1 MTLDAAAIL
10 VAAGGATRMGAVQ
23 QNKVYLPL
31 AGRPVLAHALAA
43 FDAHPR
49 IQQLVV
55 VVAPGEEATFRQ
67 VVLDRFS
74 TQTPLRIAIGGD
86 TRQDSV
92 RQGVRQLDPALSLGL
107 VHDGAR
113 PLITST
119 LIDRILQAADE
130 FGAAVPGLPL
140 TDSVK
145 RVDAQGWV
153 IEAPD
158 RQGLHVAQT
167 PQGFR
172 VKLLKEALA
181 AAAAGDIRFTDD
193 AGMVA
198 HYAQLQPRLI
208 PGEPCNLKITTP
220 FDLQLA
226 DWLYRQA
233 LAR

>member
-10 VAAGGATRMGAVQ
+10 LAAGRATRMGAAQ

-43 FDAHPR
+43 FDVHPR
-49 IQQLVV
+49 IQQLIV
-55 VVAPGEEATFRQ
+55 VVAPAEEDTFRQ
-67 VVLDRFS
+67 VVLDRFPL
-74 TQTPLRIAIGGD
+74 QTPLRIAIGGD

-113 PLITST
+113 PLITSA

-130 FGAAVPGLPL
+130 CGAAVPGLPL
-140 TDSVK
+140 TDSIK
-145 RVDAQGWV
+145 RVDAQGYV

-158 RQGLHVAQT
+158 RQGLYRAQT

-172 VKLLKEALA
+172 LKLLKEALA
-181 AAAAGDIRFTDD
+181 AAAADGIRFTDD
-193 AGMVA
+193 AELVA
-198 HYAQLQPRLI
+198 HYTQLQPRLI
-208 PGEPCNLKITTP
+208 RGEPCNLKITTP

-226 DWLYRQA
+226 DWLYQQT